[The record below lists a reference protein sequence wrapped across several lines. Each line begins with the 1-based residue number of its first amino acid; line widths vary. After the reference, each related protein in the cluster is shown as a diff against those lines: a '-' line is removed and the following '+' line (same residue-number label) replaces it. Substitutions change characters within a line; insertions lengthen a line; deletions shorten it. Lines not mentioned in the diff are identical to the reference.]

1 MNYNDINLYSTKRTV
16 EAVWA
21 LLVDTPYVRDP
32 WKGPIKKGR
41 EFGCKLRVAA
51 SATQLCID
59 EIMAVLNSTRERGVI
74 EMILEEEQWQW
85 SYAVQISRDGMA
97 KELPTEPTFDCDDVH
112 ADALNLGGF
121 WSALNRQNQW
131 AREELD
137 SISRL
142 TNSPRLQIVKSLNF
156 DPKTVTKH

>member
-32 WKGPIKKGR
+32 RRGHNKKDLQFTC
-41 EFGCKLRVAA
+41 ELRVA
-51 SATQLCID
+51 SYATQLCID
-59 EIMAVLNSTRERGVI
+59 EIIAVLHSTREGGVI

-85 SYAVQISRDGMA
+85 SYAVQIRRDRMA
-97 KELPTEPTFDCDDVH
+97 KELPTEPTFDRDAMR
-112 ADALNLGGF
+112 ADALNADGF

-142 TNSPRLQIVKSLNF
+142 TNTPRSQILSALGFV
-156 DPKTVTKH
+156 PKTVATH